1 MSGFSAAWLA
11 LREPA
16 DVAARSTEVT
26 ATVLASLVGRT
37 PLGGVDL
44 GSGTGSNIRYL
55 APRLPTCHWRLVDN
69 DSALLDVARHA
80 LRDPTSRATSINIEA
95 LVADLQTLDSTALD
109 GCALVTASALL
120 DLVSESWLARLVRLA
135 RDEGAHVLMALNYDG
150 RIVCTPPERDDDLVR
165 DLVNRHQTTDK
176 GFGPA
181 LGPNAGVRAEA
192 VLRDAGYDVCRA
204 PSDWVLGAEHA
215 ELQRQLI
222 EGWAHAATELAPDLS
237 PRISSW
243 TTRRLAHVSAGTSH
257 LVVGHDDVG
266 GVPPIR
272 DLANW

>member
-1 MSGFSAAWLA
+1 MSGFSAVWLA

-26 ATVLASLVGRT
+26 DIVLASLVGRT
-37 PLGGVDL
+37 PLRGVDL

-55 APRLPTCHWRLVDN
+55 ALRLPTCDWRLVDN
-69 DSALLDVARHA
+69 DPALLDVARHS
-80 LRDPTSRATSINIEA
+80 LGDPNSRAPSINIEA
-95 LVADLQTLDSTALD
+95 RVADLQTLDSTALD

-165 DLVNRHQTTDK
+165 DLVNRHQVTNK
-176 GFGPA
+176 GFGSA
-181 LGPNAGVRAEA
+181 LGPKAGVRAEA
-192 VLRDAGYDVCRA
+192 LLRDAGYDVCRA
-204 PSDWVLGAEHA
+204 SSDWVLGAEHT
-215 ELQRQLI
+215 ELQRELI
-222 EGWAHAATELAPDLS
+222 EGWAHAAIELAPDLS
-237 PRISSW
+237 PRIRSW
-243 TTRRLAHVSAGTSH
+243 TARRLAHVFAGTSH

-266 GVPPIR
+266 GI
-272 DLANW
+272 LAARE

>member
-16 DVAARSTEVT
+16 DVAARSSEVT
-26 ATVLASLVGRT
+26 AKVLMSLVGRS
-37 PLGGVDL
+37 PLRGVDL

-55 APRLPTCHWRLVDN
+55 LPRLPACDWRLVDN
-69 DSALLDVARHA
+69 DAALLDVARHA
-80 LRDPTSRATSINIEA
+80 LEIRHSYATSINIETR
-95 LVADLQTLDSTALD
+95 LADLQTLDRTALE

-120 DLVSESWLARLVRLA
+120 DLVSESWLARLVSLA
-135 RDEGAHVLMALNYDG
+135 HDAGAHVLMALNYDG
-150 RIVCTPPERDDDLVR
+150 RIVCTPPEEDDDVVR

-181 LGPNAGVRAEA
+181 LGPSAGVRAEA
-192 VLRDAGYDVCRA
+192 LLRDAGYEVCRA
-204 PSDWVLGAEHA
+204 PSDWVLGVEHA

-222 EGWAHAATELAPDLS
+222 EGWAHAATDLAPDLS
-237 PRISSW
+237 PRIQSW
-243 TTRRLAHVSAGTSH
+243 TTRRVAHISAGTSH

-266 GVPPIR
+266 GTLPIR
-272 DLANW
+272 NW

>member
-26 ATVLASLVGRT
+26 DTVLASLVGRT
-37 PLGGVDL
+37 PLRGVDL
-44 GSGTGSNIRYL
+44 GCGTGANIRYL
-55 APRLPTCHWRLVDN
+55 SPRLPTCDWRLVDN
-69 DSALLDVARHA
+69 DAALLNDARRA
-80 LRDPTSRATSINIEA
+80 LVDPNSRATSSNIEVFA
-95 LVADLQTLDSTALD
+95 ADLQTLDRTVLD

-120 DLVSESWLARLVRLA
+120 DLVSESWLARLVELA
-135 RDEGAHVLMALNYDG
+135 RDAVGHVLMALNYDG

-165 DLVNRHQTTDK
+165 DLVNRHQVTNK

-192 VLRDAGYDVCRA
+192 LLRDAGYDVCRA
-204 PSDWVLGAEHA
+204 SSDWVLDVEHA

-237 PRISSW
+237 PRIQSW
-243 TTRRLAHVSAGTSH
+243 TSRRLAHLAAGTSH

-266 GVPPIR
+266 GVLTAR
-272 DLANW
+272 A